1 MIDVTTMTHSEL
13 METLKKITAEL
24 KARDKDVA
32 FSTGNSLQGNYKIN

>member
-13 METLKKITAEL
+13 METLKKITSEL

-32 FSTGNSLQGNYKIN
+32 CSTGNSLQGNYKP